1 MFLIC
6 FSYDFDDN
14 KVYVWVINF
23 SVFSKK
29 YDFRNRFTRVWV
41 KQHFHFLLICPY
53 WYSTEVISNVNCISF
68 LVCNDKEKGC
78 VVRKLFNKKN
88 TIR

>member
-1 MFLIC
+1 MFLMC
-6 FSYDFDDN
+6 FSYDFDNN

-41 KQHFHFLLICPY
+41 K
-53 WYSTEVISNVNCISF
+53 
-68 LVCNDKEKGC
+68 
-78 VVRKLFNKKN
+78 
-88 TIR
+88 